1 MLYIRRKHIYPVFCA
16 AAENLCMGIIKT
28 NTEILK
34 NGKRFIDGWV
44 KTDKF
49 RWSWVAGYVEGNI
62 SYETKIVN
70 YITNQ
75 YKFIETI

>member
-1 MLYIRRKHIYPVFCA
+1 MAKKFEVRL
-16 AAENLCMGIIKT
+16 LGT
-28 NTEILK
+28 NHNSSHMYYEILK

-49 RWSWVAGYVEGNI
+49 RWNWITGYIEGNI

-70 YITNQ
+70 YLTNQ
-75 YKFIETI
+75 YKFIENI

>member
-1 MLYIRRKHIYPVFCA
+1 MAKKFEVRL
-16 AAENLCMGIIKT
+16 LGT
-28 NTEILK
+28 NHNSSHMHYEILK

-49 RWSWVAGYVEGNI
+49 RWNWITGYVEGNI

-70 YITNQ
+70 YLTNQ
-75 YKFIETI
+75 YKFIENMK